1 MIDWFYSNSVYPFTI
16 EDIIMK
22 DYVAISTVKAT
33 KSVNFWNTRG
43 GYILSCVLFGM
54 FVYAAGYF
62 GLR

>member
-1 MIDWFYSNSVYPFTI
+1 
-16 EDIIMK
+16 MK

-33 KSVNFWNTRG
+33 KSVNFWNTHG